1 MEGMIMTAQLLLSLS
16 ILIVV
21 HEWGHFITARTFGIK
36 VEKFYLFF
44 DFLFP
49 MANVMN
55 FSLFKVKK
63 GDTEYG
69 IGWFPLGGYVK
80 IAGMVDESMDKE
92 AMKAPAEPWEFRS
105 KKPWQRL
112 IVMLGGIIVNVI
124 VGVLIFI
131 GLTYF
136 LGDTYIPK
144 NYVNTHGGI
153 QAMELAEQLGLKT
166 GDLIVNIN
174 GNDYDDFNDVLKPDV
189 LLSQGSYYT
198 ALRDGQEIKIEIPS
212 NFIENFNRKSAAST
226 FVAPR
231 IPAVVGYISSE
242 SDLTQVEI
250 KSGENGKS
258 DTIKSITKVES
269 IAKKIGLQVG
279 DRIIEMEGQPI
290 LYQDQMTKITRG
302 NPLDSI
308 SFKVK
313 RGEGVLVYRE
323 SFKGRDMIGFA
334 PKFFDKN
341 DLAFVNYGAGESIV
355 VGTERAFGVIFVQLK
370 AFKKIFTGQIS
381 FTKSL
386 SGPIGMAQAFGPEW
400 DWERFWR
407 MTGLLSMVLAFMN
420 LLPIPGLDGG
430 YVMFL
435 LYEMVSGREP
445 NERVFETA
453 LKIGMAIL
461 LVLMV
466 FVFYNDIAK
475 VITGSF

>member
-21 HEWGHFITARTFGIK
+21 HEWGHFITARTFNIK

-55 FSLFKVKK
+55 FSLIKFKK

-69 IGWFPLGGYVK
+69 VGWFPLGGYVK

-131 GLTYF
+131 GIVFF
-136 LGDTYIPK
+136 LGDQYLPMK
-144 NYVNTHGGI
+144 YVNDHGGVW
-153 QAMELAEQLGLKT
+153 ALELGQELGLKT
-166 GDLIVNIN
+166 GDKIVKIN
-174 GNDYDDFNDVLKPDV
+174 GKPFDNFEDLTKHEV
-189 LLSQGSYYT
+189 LLSDNSTYT
-198 ALRDGQEIKIEIPS
+198 ALRDGQPVEISIPS
-212 NFIENFNRKSAAST
+212 NFIENFNKKEAIAR
-226 FVAPR
+226 FLLPR
-231 IPAVVGYISSE
+231 SEAV
-242 SDLTQVEI
+242 
-250 KSGENGKS
+250 
-258 DTIKSITKVES
+258 VES
-269 IAKKIGLQVG
+269 IKEGSLASRVGLTKGDKFVEINGVPVTYFDEVVGKIK
-279 DRIIEMEGQPI
+279 DYRA
-290 LYQDQMTKITRG
+290 
-302 NPLDSI
+302 DSV
-308 SFKVK
+308 SFKVR
-313 RGEGVLVYRE
+313 RGAEVLAFKE
-323 SFKGRDMIGFA
+323 PFKGETSIGFYIPMELIPPSEMNKVDYSLGQSLVLGPA
-334 PKFFDKN
+334 
-341 DLAFVNYGAGESIV
+341 
-355 VGTERAFGVIFVQLK
+355 RAFDVIFTQLK

-386 SGPIGMAQAFGPEW
+386 SGPVGMAQAYGGKW

-435 LYEMVSGREP
+435 LYEMLSGREP
-445 NERVFETA
+445 NEKVFETA

-475 VITGSF
+475 VITGN

>member
-1 MEGMIMTAQLLLSLS
+1 MTAQLLLSLS

-21 HEWGHFITARTFGIK
+21 HEWGHFITARTFNIK

-55 FSLFKVKK
+55 FSLLKFKK

-92 AMKAPAEPWEFRS
+92 AMKAPAQDWEFRS

-124 VGVLIFI
+124 VGIIIFVGITYFI
-131 GLTYF
+131 G
-136 LGDTYIPK
+136 DQYIPMK
-144 NYVNTHGGI
+144 YINDHGGV
-153 QAMELAEQLGLKT
+153 QALELAEELGIKT
-166 GDLIVNIN
+166 GDKIIRVNGEEVVN
-174 GNDYDDFNDVLKPDV
+174 FDDITRPNV
-189 LLSQGSYYT
+189 LLAENSNYT
-198 ALRDGQEIKIEIPS
+198 VLRDGQEVEIDIPT
-212 NFIENFNRKSAAST
+212 NFIEKFNSRDAISR
-226 FVAPR
+226 FVLPR
-231 IPAVVGYISSE
+231 LSPIVYSVREGSVAERVGLQKG
-242 SDLTQVEI
+242 DRLVEL
-250 KSGENGKS
+250 NGKS
-258 DTIKSITKVES
+258 
-269 IAKKIGLQVG
+269 IGYFDEVVTTLDG
-279 DRIIEMEGQPI
+279 YRA
-290 LYQDQMTKITRG
+290 
-302 NPLDSI
+302 DSI
-308 SFKVK
+308 QFAVQRGTILVSHTAYFKGDSAIGFYID
-313 RGEGVLVYRE
+313 RVLV
-323 SFKGRDMIGFA
+323 
-334 PKFFDKN
+334 PKSE
-341 DLAFVNYGAGESIV
+341 LVTTTYSLGQSLVLGPV
-355 VGTERAFGVIFVQLK
+355 RAFDVIAVQLK
-370 AFKKIFTGQIS
+370 AFKKIFSGDIS
-381 FTKSL
+381 FRKSL
-386 SGPIGMAQAFGPEW
+386 SGPVGMAQAYGGTW

-435 LYEMVSGREP
+435 LYEMISGREP
-445 NERVFETA
+445 NEKVFETA

-475 VITGSF
+475 AITGN

>member
-1 MEGMIMTAQLLLSLS
+1 MTAQLLLSLS

-21 HEWGHFITARTFGIK
+21 HEWGHFITARTFGIR

-55 FSLFKVKK
+55 FSLLKIKK

-92 AMKAPAEPWEFRS
+92 AMKAPAQPWEFRS
-105 KKPWQRL
+105 KRPWQRL

-124 VGVLIFI
+124 VGVIIFI
-131 GLTYF
+131 GLTFF

-144 NYVNTHGGI
+144 NYVNAHGGI
-153 QAMELAEQLGLKT
+153 YALELAEELGLKT
-166 GDLIVNIN
+166 GDQLVNIN
-174 GNDYDDFNDVLKPDV
+174 GKDFDDFQDLVKPDV
-189 LLSQGSYYT
+189 LLSQSSYYT
-198 ALRDGQEIKIEIPS
+198 ILRDGQEVKIEIPG
-212 NFIENFNRKSAAST
+212 NFIENFNKKSAATS
-226 FVAPR
+226 FVSPR
-231 IPAVVGYISSE
+231 ISAVVGYISEKSLAE
-242 SDLTQVEI
+242 QVGLQIGDAVVEI
-250 KSGENGKS
+250 
-258 DTIKSITKVES
+258 
-269 IAKKIGLQVG
+269 
-279 DRIIEMEGQPI
+279 EGQPVM
-290 LYQDQMTKITRG
+290 YQDEVQKIVKSGPR
-302 NPLDSI
+302 DSI
-308 SFKVK
+308 SFKVQ
-313 RGEGVLVYRE
+313 RGEKLLAFHE
-323 SFKGRDMIGFA
+323 DFKGRELIGFA
-334 PKFFDKN
+334 PQGLDKK
-341 DLAFVNYGAGESIV
+341 DLAYIQYGAGESIV
-355 VGTERAFGVIFVQLK
+355 LGTQRAFAVIFVQLK
-370 AFKKIFTGQIS
+370 AFKKIFTGEIS
-381 FTKSL
+381 FKKSL
-386 SGPIGMAQAFGPEW
+386 SGPIGMAQAFGSDW

-430 YVMFL
+430 YVVFL

-445 NERVFETA
+445 SEKVFETA

-475 VITGSF
+475 VFTGN